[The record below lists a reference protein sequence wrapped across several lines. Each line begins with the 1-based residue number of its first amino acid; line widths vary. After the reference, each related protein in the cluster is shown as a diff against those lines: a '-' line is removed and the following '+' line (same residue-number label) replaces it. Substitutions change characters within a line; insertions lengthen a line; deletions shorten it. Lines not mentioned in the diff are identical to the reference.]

1 MTPFPR
7 LAAIVNI
14 TPDSFS
20 DGGRYYSPDHALE
33 HAWQCIADG
42 ADIIDL
48 GGESTRPGSVPVST
62 DEQLHRIMPVLEPLV
77 ARGIAVSVDTTCAE
91 VARQAIVAG
100 AIMINDVSGGMDSP
114 QMIPLVANSQVAYCL
129 MHRRGDSSTMQ
140 HHTQYG
146 NVVAE
151 VHQWLLAQAK
161 VFLQC
166 GGMPENL
173 YLDPGIG
180 FGKDVRGNIQLILH
194 MHALRKAG
202 FQTYLGASRKTFIGE
217 VCGERDPQQRIA
229 GSLVVALEAWR
240 QNVDIL
246 RIHDVAAT
254 RQALLMAQALQQ
266 TMAEPRKDLSECLT

>member
-20 DGGRYYSPDHALE
+20 DGGRYFSPSHALE
-33 HAWQCIADG
+33 YAWQCVADG
-42 ADIIDL
+42 ADVIDL

-62 DEQLHRIMPVLEPLV
+62 DEQLRRIMPVLKPLV
-77 ARGIAVSVDTTCAE
+77 TRGVAVSVDTTCVE
-91 VARQAIVAG
+91 VARQTIEAG
-100 AIMINDVSGGMDSP
+100 ATMINDVSGGIDSP
-114 QMIPLVANSQVAYCL
+114 EMIPLVATRQVAYCL
-129 MHRRGDSSTMQ
+129 MHRRGNSSTMQ
-140 HHTQYG
+140 HNTRYG
-146 NVVAE
+146 DVVAE
-151 VHQWLLAQAK
+151 VHHWLLAQAK
-161 VFLQC
+161 TFLHC
-166 GGMPENL
+166 GGKQANL

-180 FGKDVRGNIQLILH
+180 FGKDVRGNIQLILQ
-194 MHALRKAG
+194 MQTLRQAG

-217 VCGERDPQQRIA
+217 ICGERDPQQRIA

-266 TMAEPRKDLSECLT
+266 TIEEPRKDLSECST